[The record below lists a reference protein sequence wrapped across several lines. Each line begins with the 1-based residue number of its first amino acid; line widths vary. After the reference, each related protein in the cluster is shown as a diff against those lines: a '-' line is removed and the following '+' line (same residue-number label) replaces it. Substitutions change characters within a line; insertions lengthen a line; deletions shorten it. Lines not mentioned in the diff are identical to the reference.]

1 MLAGIVLSVVLCCQ
15 NKKSRPTTTYFG
27 KPQKTKKTK
36 NSIETRRQIIVN
48 ILANRGGSWAA
59 AISKMEGFQV
69 IVNAWKPLTIITK
82 CSILDVAEGLDS
94 PLAKIPKF
102 HFSQQ

>member
-48 ILANRGGSWAA
+48 ILANRGG
-59 AISKMEGFQV
+59 
-69 IVNAWKPLTIITK
+69 
-82 CSILDVAEGLDS
+82 ILGCCNIQDGGLS
-94 PLAKIPKF
+94 GN
-102 HFSQQ
+102 S

>member
-69 IVNAWKPLTIITK
+69 IVNGWKPLTIITK
-82 CSILDVAEGLDS
+82 CSILDVAAILDP
-94 PLAKIPKF
+94 PLHIVPKIF
-102 HFSQQ
+102 LVN

>member
-1 MLAGIVLSVVLCCQ
+1 MLAGIVLSVLLCCQ

-36 NSIETRRQIIVN
+36 NSIETRRQIIIN

-59 AISKMEGFQV
+59 ATSNMEGFQV
-69 IVNAWKPLTIITK
+69 IVNGWKPLTIITK

-102 HFSQQ
+102 HFSQ